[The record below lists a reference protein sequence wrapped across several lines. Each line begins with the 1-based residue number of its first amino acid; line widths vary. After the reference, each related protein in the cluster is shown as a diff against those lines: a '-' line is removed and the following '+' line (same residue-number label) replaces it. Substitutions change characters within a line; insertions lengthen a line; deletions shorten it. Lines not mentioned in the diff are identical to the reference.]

1 MVMVPT
7 PGWKAEQPI
16 CFGTVSPERKQPS
29 LSLENPFG
37 EVPKQTS
44 CSGVNQLEGAPGP
57 LLPPD
62 TMAWLDEFMDQIGS
76 KKEELLEPSN
86 FHVNM
91 AYVLSAMFVT
101 QPNQPAAMEGDY
113 VTTEPMMAHVNVEIA
128 EEGESGKA
136 ASSEASK
143 EGPLRIFTDKMVF
156 SRPNISLANHLKPI
170 YVTAHLEGVPFKR
183 ILIDGGAAVNVL
195 PAKQMKRLGRGTE
208 DLIPTDLT
216 VSSFSDAITKTLGIL
231 PLEVDLGSK
240 QNMLAFFVVDCTS
253 TYGALLGRDLIHQ
266 SLAIPSTLHQQMEMV
281 EAESRPFLPTAN
293 VAEASFYNPNVGIL
307 KCLEADENGRP
318 TKRSEIYL
326 VSSQHPY
333 TINDRT
339 KKERSGNGSQIPD

>member
-7 PGWKAEQPI
+7 PRWKAEQPI

-37 EVPKQTS
+37 EVLKQTP
-44 CSGVNQLEGAPGP
+44 CSGVNQLEGAPGS

-76 KKEELLEPSN
+76 RKEELPEPSN
-86 FHVNM
+86 FHINM
-91 AYVLSAMFVT
+91 AYVLSAMFVA
-101 QPNQPAAMEGDY
+101 QPNQPTAMEGDY

-128 EEGESGKA
+128 EEEDSGKA

-143 EGPLRIFTDKMVF
+143 EGPLRIYTDKMVF
-156 SRPNISLANHLKPI
+156 SRPNISLANHLKSI
-170 YVTAHLEGVPFKR
+170 YVITHLEGMPFKR

-195 PAKQMKRLGRGTE
+195 PAKQIKRLGRGTE

-216 VSSFSDAITKTLGIL
+216 VSRFSGAITKTLGIL

-240 QNMLAFFVVDCTS
+240 QNMLAFFVVDYTS
-253 TYGALLGRDLIHQ
+253 TYGALLGRDWIHQ
-266 SLAIPSTLHQQMEMV
+266 SLAIPSTLHQQVAVYHEASAEGLGFWEMV
-281 EAESRPFLPTAN
+281 EA
-293 VAEASFYNPNVGIL
+293 
-307 KCLEADENGRP
+307 
-318 TKRSEIYL
+318 
-326 VSSQHPY
+326 
-333 TINDRT
+333 
-339 KKERSGNGSQIPD
+339 